1 VHSTPPCVLAATK
14 QWSLATPSRAT
25 LGSIDERAAASA
37 PSHNEA
43 GGRGGRCVL
52 AARVGCGVRLV
63 GFRAPSAV
71 LVLEHLLGATVCG
84 AIRAVCSTWGSILN
98 ALVPRPNGLAKL
110 DFPSVDGGG
119 AVDENVSGVL
129 AELGSMPSLRS
140 LSLPSSCAQKG
151 DAGAYRDSEQPAHQR
166 CPGCGGSPA
175 RDERA
180 DRRPD
185 PTAHVPTGCT
195 HGCTH
200 GDSVKGTSR
209 LIGLGHDVTRSST
222 VSQYRSA
229 ARSHLT
235 STSPNH
241 AHAFGRSIERPPLS
255 LSHVCCVQLMSV
267 DPPLQA
273 SSACA
278 PPSAV

>member
-1 VHSTPPCVLAATK
+1 MHSTPPCVLAATK

-180 DRRPD
+180 HRRPD
-185 PTAHVPTGCT
+185 PTAHLRTPGDDCSTH

-200 GDSVKGTSR
+200 DHSAVKGSVAPHRRIGRVCVPRLNRLSR
-209 LIGLGHDVTRSST
+209 FRTARAPHNDICRTTRAPSDERDATPIRELYFIST
-222 VSQYRSA
+222 
-229 ARSHLT
+229 
-235 STSPNH
+235 
-241 AHAFGRSIERPPLS
+241 
-255 LSHVCCVQLMSV
+255 
-267 DPPLQA
+267 
-273 SSACA
+273 
-278 PPSAV
+278 